1 MFILYSALLVRA
13 CSVMPNSLQPHY
25 APLSVAFSRQ
35 ESWSGLPFP
44 TPGYLPYPGIEPT
57 SPVST
62 ALASG
67 FYTPAPPGKPR
78 IPTGLHQ
85 INAYSENL
93 SLGCAFFKLSVKNVC
108 CCFKKK
114 KKVVTTWIFIANSLY
129 LGGTWSFI
137 ITVNFIYHFT
147 GDIKIIVGNLILS
160 LVGHISALQIY
171 CYHTAGLEDGVKI
184 TVEPHNCSIISGWGW
199 GWGGIKS

>member
-1 MFILYSALLVRA
+1 MFILYSALLVHA
-13 CSVMPNSLQPHY
+13 CSVVPNSLQPHY

-114 KKVVTTWIFIANSLY
+114 KKSCNYMNFPCKLFIP
-129 LGGTWSFI
+129 W
-137 ITVNFIYHFT
+137 
-147 GDIKIIVGNLILS
+147 GNLVFYYNCKLHLS
-160 LVGHISALQIY
+160 FHRR
-171 CYHTAGLEDGVKI
+171 H
-184 TVEPHNCSIISGWGW
+184 
-199 GWGGIKS
+199 